1 MIITIDGPAG
11 AGKSSAAK
19 ALARRL
25 GFDFL
30 DTGAMYRAVALA
42 ALEAGIDLH
51 DQEALAA
58 LLRGLRLELPPGR
71 VLLNGADVTGR
82 IRTAAVT
89 AATGPVADSPVVR
102 RRLAELQRAIA
113 QGRDMVCEGRDQGT
127 VVFPDAACKYF
138 LVADPVERAR
148 RRQREMAAR
157 GEAVELTAVLEA
169 QEARDRRDAARDLAP
184 MRPAP
189 DAVVLDSTGLS
200 PEQVAERMEAEVRRR
215 CGGAAAGGGG

>member
-42 ALEAGIDLH
+42 ALEAGLDLH
-51 DQEALAA
+51 DQEALAV

-71 VLLNGADVTGR
+71 VLLNGADVTSQV
-82 IRTAAVT
+82 RTAEVT

-102 RRLAELQRAIA
+102 RRLAELQRTIA
-113 QGRDMVCEGRDQGT
+113 RGRNMVCEGRDQGT
-127 VVFPDAACKYF
+127 VVFPDAACKFF

-157 GEAVELTAVLEA
+157 GETVELPAVLEA

-184 MRPAP
+184 MRPAA
-189 DAVVLDSTGLS
+189 DAVVLDNTALG
-200 PEQVAERMEAEVRRR
+200 PEQVVDRMEAEVRRR
-215 CGGAAAGGGG
+215 CGAAAGGEG